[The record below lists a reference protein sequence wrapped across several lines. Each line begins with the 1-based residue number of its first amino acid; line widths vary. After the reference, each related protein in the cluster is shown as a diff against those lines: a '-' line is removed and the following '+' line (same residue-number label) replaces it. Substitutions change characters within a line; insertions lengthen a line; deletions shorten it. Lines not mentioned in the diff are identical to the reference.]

1 MKVEVFV
8 ENFVAFFKTTLGQSI
23 LFIFIIIATFFLARM
38 FKRLFKKYILDDVLN
53 SNDSTNYAF
62 FQHIIRASIYIAGF
76 GTAMYMIPSLR
87 TFSASLLAG
96 AGIFAVAIGFAS
108 QKAVSNI
115 ISGLFIVVFKPFRVN
130 DRLTIG
136 NDIAG
141 VVEDITLRHTVLRSY
156 ENHRIVIPNAL
167 MSDKVVVNADLID
180 AKVCRFVSY
189 KVDYKTNLKE
199 AINIIRKLA
208 EEHPLTVDN
217 RSQEAIENETPIV
230 SVKAVSWSDY
240 AIILRASIWAK
251 DASDAFT
258 ITCDLNESVKEAFD
272 EAGIEIPK
280 GVTLK

>member
-1 MKVEVFV
+1 MIT
-8 ENFVAFFKTTLGQSI
+8 FFQTKTGYAI
-23 LFIFIIIATFFLARM
+23 LFVFIIIATFFFARV
-38 FKRLFKKYILDDVLN
+38 FKRVFKTHVLDDVLN

-62 FQHIIRASIYIAGF
+62 FQHIITASIYIAGF

-108 QKAVSNI
+108 QKAFSNI
-115 ISGLFIVVFKPFRVN
+115 ISGLFIVIFKPFRVN

-156 ENHRIVIPNAL
+156 ENHRVVIPNAL
-167 MSDKVVVNADLID
+167 ISDKVVVNADLID
-180 AKVCRFVSY
+180 AKVCKFISY
-189 KVDYKTNLKE
+189 KVDYKTDLKQ
-199 AINIIRKLA
+199 AIKIIQDLA
-208 EEHPLTVDN
+208 ENHSLTVDN
-217 RSQEAIENETPIV
+217 RNEEAMENNAPIV
-230 SVKAVSWSDY
+230 NVKAVSWSDY
-240 AIILRASIWAK
+240 AIILRASVWAK
-251 DASDAFT
+251 DASDGFA

-280 GVTLK
+280 GITFK

>member
-1 MKVEVFV
+1 MIEIFI
-8 ENFVAFFKTTLGQSI
+8 ENVIAFFQTKTGYAI
-23 LFIFIIIATFFLARM
+23 LFVLIIIATFLLVKV
-38 FKRLFKKYILDDVLN
+38 FKKTFKKYVLDDVLN

-62 FQHIIRASIYIAGF
+62 FQHIITASIYIAGF
-76 GTAMYMIPSLR
+76 ATAMYMVPSLR

-115 ISGLFIVVFKPFRVN
+115 ISGLFIVIFKPFRVN

-156 ENHRIVIPNAL
+156 QNHRFVIPNAL
-167 MSDKVVVNADLID
+167 ISDKVVVNADLID
-180 AKVCRFVSY
+180 AKVCKFVKF
-189 KVDYKTNLKE
+189 KVDYKTDLKQ
-199 AINIIRKLA
+199 AIDIIQKLA
-208 EEHPLTVDN
+208 ENHPLTVDN
-217 RSQEAIENETPIV
+217 RGEEDIENNTPIV
-230 SVKAVSWSDY
+230 SVRAIEWSDY

-251 DASDAFT
+251 DASDAFV
-258 ITCDLNESVKEAFD
+258 ISCDLNESVKIAFD

-280 GVTLK
+280 GITIK